1 MPCFDQPDIK
11 GVMTLEV
18 ITHEHWSALANAKVD
33 FVEDGLDPDTVE
45 SMGLGYMADFFSRQG
60 YTGLKRFVFEPTP
73 KLSSYLWTVNVGSY
87 VVKECEDSQVPI
99 KLATRRGQY
108 YEESVAHCF
117 EICKAAVAF
126 YEHIFACP
134 YPFSKLDL
142 VLVPMVRY
150 TAMECAG
157 CIVYGESM
165 IGAQN
170 WANLTH
176 GAIMNSTITI
186 LHEVSHMWFGNMVT
200 MEWWSDLWLNESFA
214 TIISHMAYEH
224 LFVQRKSPTDPIDV
238 SAGTQETPGWMTF
251 CKEKTKGYK
260 DDLEPTTHPIEASCE
275 TSDQAEMLLDGITY
289 GKGACWA
296 RQLIMRIG
304 LEKFLQ
310 GLSNYFNEFKWS
322 NSTLDDF
329 IRCMQQVYEPNSDS
343 LTEFSSRWLKRQGV
357 NSFTVREEQGTLI
370 LTQGFMDFADQVIK
384 EQIVNIL
391 AVLSDDFSQTYLF
404 ENVLISGQ
412 STETVIELPEH
423 ICNDVKAYVL
433 NYNELAYG
441 IFYPD

>member
-1 MPCFDQPDIK
+1 
-11 GVMTLEV
+11 
-18 ITHEHWSALANAKVD
+18 
-33 FVEDGLDPDTVE
+33 
-45 SMGLGYMADFFSRQG
+45 
-60 YTGLKRFVFEPTP
+60 
-73 KLSSYLWTVNVGSY
+73 
-87 VVKECEDSQVPI
+87 
-99 KLATRRGQY
+99 
-108 YEESVAHCF
+108 
-117 EICKAAVAF
+117 
-126 YEHIFACP
+126 
-134 YPFSKLDL
+134 
-142 VLVPMVRY
+142 
-150 TAMECAG
+150 
-157 CIVYGESM
+157 
-165 IGAQN
+165 
-170 WANLTH
+170 
-176 GAIMNSTITI
+176 MNSTITI

-224 LFVQRKSPTDPIDV
+224 LFVQQKSPTDPIDV

-275 TSDQAEMLLDGITY
+275 SSDQAEMLLDGITY

-357 NSFTVREEQGTLI
+357 NSFTVREEQGKLI
-370 LTQGFMDFADQVIK
+370 LT
-384 EQIVNIL
+384 
-391 AVLSDDFSQTYLF
+391 
-404 ENVLISGQ
+404 
-412 STETVIELPEH
+412 
-423 ICNDVKAYVL
+423 
-433 NYNELAYG
+433 
-441 IFYPD
+441 

>member
-1 MPCFDQPDIK
+1 M
-11 GVMTLEV
+11 
-18 ITHEHWSALANAKVD
+18 
-33 FVEDGLDPDTVE
+33 
-45 SMGLGYMADFFSRQG
+45 
-60 YTGLKRFVFEPTP
+60 
-73 KLSSYLWTVNVGSY
+73 GSY
-87 VVKECEDSQVPI
+87 VVKECEDSPVPI

-275 TSDQAEMLLDGITY
+275 SSDQAEMLLDGITY

-357 NSFTVREEQGTLI
+357 NSFTVREEQGKLI
-370 LTQGFMDFADQVIK
+370 LT
-384 EQIVNIL
+384 
-391 AVLSDDFSQTYLF
+391 
-404 ENVLISGQ
+404 
-412 STETVIELPEH
+412 
-423 ICNDVKAYVL
+423 
-433 NYNELAYG
+433 
-441 IFYPD
+441 